1 MRLATEVTNI
11 STGKRYFV
19 STAEVQAIG
28 NRVWQTAVFRKR
40 FGPLA
45 GMFRPALFIGGV
57 AEGTARLQHEQVQ
70 AIVRDT
76 PPREWELAKWQLLS
90 KLVDSQTESQAAGD
104 RDFFEKL
111 LRMTGG
117 ELELDGEGR

>member
-11 STGKRYFV
+11 STSKRYYV
-19 STAEVQAIG
+19 STAEVQAVG

-45 GMFRPALFIGGV
+45 GMFRPALFVGGV
-57 AEGTARLQHEQVQ
+57 AEGMARLQHEQVE
-70 AIVRDT
+70 AIVRNT
-76 PPREWELAKWQLLS
+76 PPHEWESAKWQLLS

-104 RDFFEKL
+104 QEFF
-111 LRMTGG
+111 
-117 ELELDGEGR
+117 